1 MQNKRFKGR
10 RIVVEQKTAKGF
22 KDLLSKLYWLHI
34 TISRINRNMMAW
46 ILYRKILISMIR
58 HIALYLGRPRIELT
72 LIKCICWLLTN
83 FVRRRQ
89 REKVTSFFL
98 QNINQSTSVYNPY
111 LKTSV
116 PFTANLPPSSLWR
129 KHVFT
134 RFAWY
139 KVLVAAIC
147 VL

>member
-22 KDLLSKLYWLHI
+22 KDFLSKLYWLHI

-89 REKVTSFFL
+89 REKATSFFL
-98 QNINQSTSVYNPY
+98 QNTNQSTSVYNPY
-111 LKTSV
+111 LKEDFRTVHCES
-116 PFTANLPPSSLWR
+116 TAIFIVNEAR
-129 KHVFT
+129 VH
-134 RFAWY
+134 
-139 KVLVAAIC
+139 KVCLI
-147 VL
+147 